1 LAALGAMAALI
12 KRAREGGAWRVRIS
26 LARTC
31 MFVLEHG
38 LGEHDSPVL
47 ADASELR
54 PWMIDQ
60 KGQLGVMTRLK
71 PIITYSQTPVYAS
84 IAGTAPGSHLPNGD
98 RSMIPA

>member
-1 LAALGAMAALI
+1 MAALGAMAALI

-54 PWMIDQ
+54 P
-60 KGQLGVMTRLK
+60 
-71 PIITYSQTPVYAS
+71 
-84 IAGTAPGSHLPNGD
+84 
-98 RSMIPA
+98 